1 VRIITPLG
9 SISCVVGTTIER
21 TNRMTLGSPSP
32 KLGKNK
38 KIADLVSKRT
48 KEGVSVKD
56 IVGEVQASY
65 ADAPK
70 SLNTFYKYYKT
81 DLDAAR
87 AEIAGEIG
95 SLVVKRAK
103 YEGEFGHFPSQEL
116 FLRSKAG
123 WSPTSTNIEVEQDS
137 VDEDLS
143 AIDQLAELLGIQ
155 EDEDSTDT

>member
-1 VRIITPLG
+1 MGLGTP
-9 SISCVVGTTIER
+9 I
-21 TNRMTLGSPSP
+21 N

-38 KIADLVSKRT
+38 KISDYVRKST

-56 IVGEVQASY
+56 IVGYVKANFN
-65 ADAPK
+65 DAPQ
-70 SLNTFYKYYKT
+70 SLNTFYKYYKE

-137 VDEDLS
+137 ADEDLS
-143 AIDQLAELLGIQ
+143 AIDQLAELLGITD
-155 EDEDSTDT
+155 EDDPDETDSTDAT

>member
-1 VRIITPLG
+1 MAGAPV
-9 SISCVVGTTIER
+9 
-21 TNRMTLGSPSP
+21 N

-38 KIADLVSKRT
+38 KIADLVRKRT

-56 IVGEVQASY
+56 IVGEVQANFN
-65 ADAPK
+65 DAPK
-70 SLNTFYKYYKT
+70 SLNTFYSYYKV

-137 VDEDLS
+137 ADEDLS
-143 AIDQLAELLGIQ
+143 AIDQLAELLGIT
-155 EDEDSTDT
+155 EDEEPDTKTYSTNT

>member
-1 VRIITPLG
+1 MGLGTP
-9 SISCVVGTTIER
+9 I
-21 TNRMTLGSPSP
+21 N

-38 KIADLVSKRT
+38 KISDYVRKST

-56 IVGEVQASY
+56 IVGYVKANFN
-65 ADAPK
+65 DAPQ
-70 SLNTFYKYYKT
+70 SLNTFYKYYKE

-137 VDEDLS
+137 ADEDLS
-143 AIDQLAELLGIQ
+143 AIDQLAELLGITD
-155 EDEDSTDT
+155 EDDPDETDSTDTP

>member
-1 VRIITPLG
+1 MGLGTP
-9 SISCVVGTTIER
+9 I
-21 TNRMTLGSPSP
+21 N

-38 KIADLVSKRT
+38 KIADLVQKRT

-56 IVGEVQASY
+56 IVGEVKAHFN
-65 ADAPK
+65 DAPQ
-70 SLNTFYKYYKT
+70 SLNTFYKYYKE

-137 VDEDLS
+137 ADEDLS
-143 AIDQLAELLGIQ
+143 AIDQLAELLGITD
-155 EDEDSTDT
+155 EDDPDETDSTDAT

>member
-1 VRIITPLG
+1 MAGAPV
-9 SISCVVGTTIER
+9 
-21 TNRMTLGSPSP
+21 N

-38 KIADLVSKRT
+38 KIADLVRKRT

-56 IVGEVQASY
+56 IVGEVQANFN
-65 ADAPK
+65 DAPK
-70 SLNTFYKYYKT
+70 SLNTFYSYYKV

-137 VDEDLS
+137 ADEDLS
-143 AIDQLAELLGIQ
+143 AIDQLAELLGIT
-155 EDEDSTDT
+155 EDE

>member
-1 VRIITPLG
+1 MGLGTP
-9 SISCVVGTTIER
+9 I
-21 TNRMTLGSPSP
+21 N

-38 KIADLVSKRT
+38 KIADLVQKRT

-56 IVGEVQASY
+56 IVGEVKAHFN
-65 ADAPK
+65 DAPQ
-70 SLNTFYKYYKT
+70 SLNTFYKYYKE

-123 WSPTSTNIEVEQDS
+123 WSPTSTNIEVEQDNA
-137 VDEDLS
+137 DEDLS
-143 AIDQLAELLGIQ
+143 AIDQLAELLGIT
-155 EDEDSTDT
+155 EDEPDTKDNSPSTP

>member
-1 VRIITPLG
+1 MGLGTP
-9 SISCVVGTTIER
+9 I
-21 TNRMTLGSPSP
+21 N

-38 KIADLVSKRT
+38 KIADLVQKRT

-56 IVGEVQASY
+56 IVGEVKAHFN
-65 ADAPK
+65 DAPQ
-70 SLNTFYKYYKT
+70 SLNTFYKYYKE

-137 VDEDLS
+137 ADEDLS
-143 AIDQLAELLGIQ
+143 AIDQLAELLGITD
-155 EDEDSTDT
+155 EDDPDETDSTDTP

>member
-1 VRIITPLG
+1 MGLGTP
-9 SISCVVGTTIER
+9 V
-21 TNRMTLGSPSP
+21 NR
-32 KLGKNK
+32 LGKNK
-38 KIADLVSKRT
+38 KIADLVQKRT

-56 IVGEVQASY
+56 IVGEVKAKFN
-65 ADAPK
+65 DAPQ
-70 SLNTFYKYYKT
+70 SLNTFYKYYKE

-137 VDEDLS
+137 ADEDLS
-143 AIDQLAELLGIQ
+143 AIDQLAELLGIT
-155 EDEDSTDT
+155 EDEPDTELGTSASEDNSPSTP

>member
-1 VRIITPLG
+1 MAGAPI
-9 SISCVVGTTIER
+9 
-21 TNRMTLGSPSP
+21 N

-38 KIADLVSKRT
+38 KIADLVQKRT

-56 IVGEVQASY
+56 IVGEVKAHFN
-65 ADAPK
+65 DAPQ
-70 SLNTFYKYYKT
+70 SLNTFYKYYKE

-137 VDEDLS
+137 ADEDLS
-143 AIDQLAELLGIQ
+143 AIDQLAELLGI
-155 EDEDSTDT
+155 TDDDQDTEK

>member
-1 VRIITPLG
+1 MGLGTP
-9 SISCVVGTTIER
+9 V
-21 TNRMTLGSPSP
+21 N

-38 KIADLVSKRT
+38 KIADLVQKRT

-56 IVGEVQASY
+56 IVGEVKAHFN
-65 ADAPK
+65 DAPQ
-70 SLNTFYKYYKT
+70 SLNTFYKYYKE

-137 VDEDLS
+137 ADEDLS
-143 AIDQLAELLGIQ
+143 AIDQLAEFLGLDD
-155 EDEDSTDT
+155 DEDNPDSGQTS

>member
-1 VRIITPLG
+1 MG
-9 SISCVVGTTIER
+9 
-21 TNRMTLGSPSP
+21 LGSPIHR
-32 KLGKNK
+32 LGKNK
-38 KIADLVSKRT
+38 KIADLVQKRT

-56 IVGEVQASY
+56 IVGEVKAKFN
-65 ADAPK
+65 DAPQ
-70 SLNTFYKYYKT
+70 SLNTFYKYYKE

-137 VDEDLS
+137 ADEDLS
-143 AIDQLAELLGIQ
+143 AIDQLAELLGIT
-155 EDEDSTDT
+155 EDEPDTKDNSPSTP

>member
-1 VRIITPLG
+1 
-9 SISCVVGTTIER
+9 
-21 TNRMTLGSPSP
+21 MTLGSPSP

-56 IVGEVQASY
+56 IVGEVQAKY

-70 SLNTFYKYYKT
+70 SLNTFYKYYKS

-103 YEGEFGHFPSQEL
+103 YEGDFGHFASQEL

-137 VDEDLS
+137 ADEDLS
-143 AIDQLAELLGIQ
+143 AIDQLAELLGIT
-155 EDEDSTDT
+155 EDEDEPDEANSTDT